1 MDATITVALI
11 NLAGGGL
18 GMLIVQGLWKWL
30 RGYYSSVQEA
40 EDKAEEARKAL
51 ADLRHEY
58 DFLRAWILAQPLTED
73 QLARIPKPPERARN
87 KEKRD

>member
-18 GMLIVQGLWKWL
+18 GMLIIQGAWKWV
-30 RGYYSSVQEA
+30 RGHYSAVQEA

-73 QLARIPKPPERARN
+73 QLSRIPKAPERHRN
-87 KEKRD
+87 KENP

>member
-18 GMLIVQGLWKWL
+18 GMLIIQGGWKWI
-30 RGYYSSVQEA
+30 RGHYSAVQAA
-40 EDKAEEARKAL
+40 EDKAEEAKKAL

-73 QLARIPKPPERARN
+73 QLSRIPKAPDRHRD
-87 KEKRD
+87 KEIT

>member
-1 MDATITVALI
+1 MDTTITVALI

-18 GMLIVQGLWKWL
+18 GVLILQGIWKWL
-30 RGYYSSVQEA
+30 RGHYSAVQEA
-40 EDKAEEARKAL
+40 EDKAEEARKEL

-58 DFLRAWILAQPLTED
+58 DYLRAWILAQPLTED
-73 QLARIPKPPERARN
+73 QLSRIPKPPERQRN

>member
-18 GMLIVQGLWKWL
+18 GMLIIQGGWKWI
-30 RGYYSSVQEA
+30 RGHYSAVQEA

-73 QLARIPKPPERARN
+73 QLSRIPKAPERHRN
-87 KEKRD
+87 KENP

>member
-18 GMLIVQGLWKWL
+18 GMLIMQGVWKWL
-30 RGYYSSVQEA
+30 RGHYSAVQQA
-40 EDKAEEARKAL
+40 EDKAEEAKKAL

-58 DFLRAWILAQPLTED
+58 DYLRAWILAQQLTED
-73 QLARIPKPPERARN
+73 QLERIPKPPERARN
-87 KEKRD
+87 KENR

>member
-18 GMLIVQGLWKWL
+18 GVLILQGVWKWI
-30 RGYYSSVQEA
+30 RGHYSTVQAA
-40 EDKAEEARKAL
+40 EDKAEEAKKAL

-58 DFLRAWILAQPLTED
+58 DYLRAWILAQPLTED
-73 QLARIPKPPERARN
+73 QLARIPKAPDRHRN
-87 KEKRD
+87 KETT

>member
-18 GMLIVQGLWKWL
+18 GMLILQGGWKWI
-30 RGYYSSVQEA
+30 RGHYSAVQDA
-40 EDKAEEARKAL
+40 EDKAEAARKDL

-58 DFLRAWILAQPLTED
+58 DYLRAWILAQPLTED
-73 QLARIPKPPERARN
+73 QLARIPKAPDRHRD
-87 KEKRD
+87 KETT

>member
-30 RGYYSSVQEA
+30 RGHYSSVQEA
-40 EDKAEEARKAL
+40 EDKAEDARKAL

-73 QLARIPKPPERARN
+73 QLARIPKTPERARN
-87 KEKRD
+87 KENRD

>member
-18 GMLIVQGLWKWL
+18 GVLILQGVWKWL
-30 RGYYSSVQEA
+30 HGHYSAVQEA

-58 DFLRAWILAQPLTED
+58 DYLRAWILAQPLTED
-73 QLARIPKPPERARN
+73 QLSRIPKPPERQRN

>member
-18 GMLIVQGLWKWL
+18 GVLIVQGGWKWI
-30 RGYYSSVQEA
+30 RGHYSAVQDA
-40 EDKAEEARKAL
+40 EDKAEEARKEL

-58 DFLRAWILAQPLTED
+58 DYLRAWILAQPLTED
-73 QLARIPKPPERARN
+73 QLSRIPKPPDRHHN
-87 KEKRD
+87 KENQ

>member
-1 MDATITVALI
+1 MDTTITVALI

-18 GMLIVQGLWKWL
+18 GMLIVQGVWKWL
-30 RGYYSSVQEA
+30 RGHYSSVQEA

-58 DFLRAWILAQPLTED
+58 DYLRAWILAQPLTED
-73 QLARIPKPPERARN
+73 QLERIPKAPERARN
-87 KEKRD
+87 KENR

>member
-18 GMLIVQGLWKWL
+18 GMLIIQGGWKWV
-30 RGYYSSVQEA
+30 RGHYGAVQAA
-40 EDKAEEARKAL
+40 EDKAEEAYKAL

-58 DFLRAWILAQPLTED
+58 DYLRAWILAQPLTED
-73 QLARIPKPPERARN
+73 QLARIPKAPDRHHN
-87 KEKRD
+87 KENP

>member
-1 MDATITVALI
+1 MDTTITVALI

-30 RGYYSSVQEA
+30 RGHYSSVQEA

-58 DFLRAWILAQPLTED
+58 DYLRAWILAQPLTED
-73 QLARIPKPPERARN
+73 QLARIPMAPARARN
-87 KEKRD
+87 KENND

>member
-18 GMLIVQGLWKWL
+18 GVLIMQGVWKWL
-30 RGYYSSVQEA
+30 RGHYSAVQAA

-58 DFLRAWILAQPLTED
+58 DYLRAWILAQPLTED
-73 QLARIPKPPERARN
+73 QLSRIPKAPDRHHN
-87 KEKRD
+87 KENP

>member
-1 MDATITVALI
+1 MDTTITVALI

-18 GMLIVQGLWKWL
+18 GVLIIQGLWKWL
-30 RGYYSSVQEA
+30 RGHYSAVQHA
-40 EDKAEEARKAL
+40 EDRAEEARKAL

-58 DFLRAWILAQPLTED
+58 DYLRAWILAQPLTED
-73 QLARIPKPPERARN
+73 QLVRIPKPPQRN

>member
-18 GMLIVQGLWKWL
+18 GMLIIQGLWKWI
-30 RGYYSSVQEA
+30 RGHYSAVQAA
-40 EDKAEEARKAL
+40 EDKAEEAKKAL

-58 DFLRAWILAQPLTED
+58 DYLRAWILAQPLTED
-73 QLARIPKPPERARN
+73 QLSRIPKAPDRHRD
-87 KEKRD
+87 KETT

>member
-18 GMLIVQGLWKWL
+18 GMLILQGGWKWV
-30 RGYYSSVQEA
+30 RGHYSAVQAA

-58 DFLRAWILAQPLTED
+58 DYLRAWILAQPLTED
-73 QLARIPKPPERARN
+73 QLSRIPKAPDRHHN
-87 KEKRD
+87 KENP

>member
-18 GMLIVQGLWKWL
+18 GMLILQGGWKWI
-30 RGYYSSVQEA
+30 RGHYSAVQAA

-58 DFLRAWILAQPLTED
+58 DYLRAWILAQPLTED
-73 QLARIPKPPERARN
+73 QLSRIPKAPERHRD
-87 KEKRD
+87 KENP

>member
-18 GMLIVQGLWKWL
+18 GMLIIQGGWKWI
-30 RGYYSSVQEA
+30 RGHYSAVQAA
-40 EDKAEEARKAL
+40 EDKAEEAKKAL

-73 QLARIPKPPERARN
+73 QLSRIPKAPDRHRN
-87 KEKRD
+87 KENP

>member
-1 MDATITVALI
+1 MDATITDALI

-18 GMLIVQGLWKWL
+18 GVLILQGVWKWL
-30 RGYYSSVQEA
+30 RGHYSAGQEA

-58 DFLRAWILAQPLTED
+58 DYLRAWILAQPLTED
-73 QLARIPKPPERARN
+73 QLSRIPKPPERQRN

>member
-18 GMLIVQGLWKWL
+18 GMLILQGGWKWL
-30 RGYYSSVQEA
+30 RGHYSAVQEA
-40 EDKAEEARKAL
+40 EDKAEEAKKAL

-73 QLARIPKPPERARN
+73 QLSRIPKAPDRHHN
-87 KEKRD
+87 KENP